1 MFRLRFR
8 TFLFL
13 QIMFNQSPFNMQKM
27 SHKQSRLQPAQ
38 KTPPKRHENRQE
50 TILPKKD
57 KSFLRKVTS
66 SEIYGVTF
74 ILLLIFCVEVYGE
87 VFRRTAEENFIT
99 TDSTAMKFLLD
110 QPWGWLFWLGRWG
123 LLLFKNKFIGSI
135 FLSAVLTLIV
145 ILTDKLCHVPVKLKG
160 ISIIIPLGILGW
172 AIGQGVNLYH
182 KNEPS
187 LIILLP
193 CLTLLTISIIY
204 IAVHFIFPRKE
215 KGSRKNGT
223 YLNYLFPVTAFALL
237 TGGALHFGRN
247 DILTARMQ
255 NRLWQADWSGMIEDG
270 QSSKRPTRATAA
282 YHAIGLVQTGQLL
295 ENMFDIPYDFP
306 DSPVRNTE
314 GQNEYNLFEM
324 DCNFYAGLTNA
335 AYRCGMDHIVMN
347 GPSLYYLKRMALCA
361 ILNNEENLAD
371 KYLALIGKTPFE
383 NDFVEKYKPMV
394 SDRNLVEA
402 DDELAR
408 VLSLTPMESHF
419 EQQYMQPAFLG
430 YNAGLTRGSNPT
442 LETAIAARLYS
453 KDLSTCYDLIQSYKQ
468 LHNGVLPQPLQQV
481 LTIMAQKNPIIQQ
494 AFPDIVNSQE
504 MTLQSFFTAAKP
516 IIDERA
522 QASAGKSDKEKR
534 RLRDVYNA
542 KMREQ
547 LKADWLGTYYYYY
560 YCENN
565 DQDQIR
571 PATKNENGG
580 VN

>member
-27 SHKQSRLQPAQ
+27 SHKQSRLQPAK

-57 KSFLRKVTS
+57 KSFLRKVPS
-66 SEIYGVTF
+66 SEIYGMTF

-87 VFRRTAEENFIT
+87 MFRRTAEENFIT
-99 TDSTAMKFLLD
+99 TDKTAMKFLLD
-110 QPWGWLFWLGRWG
+110 QPCGWLFWLSRWG

-145 ILTDKLCHVPVKLKG
+145 ILTDKLCRVPIKLKG

-172 AIGQGVNLYH
+172 AIGQGINLYH

-223 YLNYLFPVTAFALL
+223 YLNYLFPITAFALL
-237 TGGALHFGRN
+237 TGGALHFGKN

-270 QSSKRPTRATAA
+270 QSSKRPTRAIAA
-282 YHAIGLVQTGQLL
+282 YHAIGLLQTGQLL
-295 ENMFDIPYDFP
+295 EHMFDIPYDFP
-306 DSPVRNTE
+306 DSPVRNAE

-361 ILNNEENLAD
+361 ILINEKNLAD
-371 KYLALIGKTPFE
+371 KYLALIGK
-383 NDFVEKYKPMV
+383 
-394 SDRNLVEA
+394 
-402 DDELAR
+402 
-408 VLSLTPMESHF
+408 TPMESHF

-430 YNAGLTRGSNPT
+430 YNTGLTRGSNPT

-504 MTLQSFFTAAKP
+504 MTLQSFFATAKP

-571 PATKNENGG
+571 PATKNENSG